1 MQFGPTAVCTS
12 LNITKGQVIMDISII
27 AIGDELLIGQ
37 VTDTNSGWIAR
48 HVNPLGWNVKSVKVV
63 GDNEKE
69 ILKAIDEGF
78 AQTDLVLT
86 TGGLGPTKDDITKE
100 AMRKYFGGEMV
111 YDKDVEKNVME
122 VVEKRH
128 LKINELTAAQAYVPS
143 SCKVIQNKVGTAPI
157 MWFEKDKK
165 VLVAMPGVPFETEQM
180 MEREVLPLLVK
191 HFCSDEYIEHRTF
204 IVIDYS
210 ESALA
215 IKLEEFEKK
224 IPAYIHLAYLPRP
237 GIIRLRLTGRSTN
250 KNQLTA
256 DMDVLSTQLHDILD
270 NAIISYEDKAV
281 AAILGD
287 LLRAKNLTISTAES
301 CTGGNIAHEI
311 TKIAGSSDYFTGSI
325 VSYSNTVKQDILG
338 VPNHILKSNGAVS
351 QPVVEQMCEGVAH
364 LLHTDC
370 SIATSGIA
378 GPGGGTPEKPVGT
391 VWICVKCNNKKIT
404 EHHHFPGIRDR
415 VIDRA
420 TMTGMLMLIKLLRS

>member
-1 MQFGPTAVCTS
+1 
-12 LNITKGQVIMDISII
+12 MDISII
-27 AIGDELLIGQ
+27 VIGDELLIGQ

-48 HVNPLGWNVKSVKVV
+48 HVNPLGWNVKSVKVI
-63 GDNEKE
+63 GDNESE

-78 AQTDLVLT
+78 AQADLVLT

-100 AMRKYFGGEMV
+100 AMRKYFGGSMV
-111 YDKDVEKNVME
+111 YDTEVEKNVLE

-128 LKINELTAAQAYVPS
+128 LKINDLTAAQAYVPS
-143 SCKVIQNKVGTAPI
+143 SCRVIQNRVGTAPI
-157 MWFEKDKK
+157 MWFEREGK

-180 MEREVLPLLVK
+180 MEREVIPQLMH
-191 HFCSDEYIEHRTF
+191 HFCSDEHIMHRTF

-215 IKLEEFEKK
+215 MKLEQFENG
-224 IPAYIHLAYLPRP
+224 IPESIHLAYLPRP
-237 GIIRLRLTGRSTN
+237 GIIRLRLTGRSADGD
-250 KNQLTA
+250 KLTA
-256 DMDVLSTQLHDILD
+256 DMDRLSSQLHDLLG
-270 NAIISYEDKAV
+270 NSIISYEDKPV

-287 LLRAKNLTISTAES
+287 MLRERNLTVSTAES

-311 TKIAGSSDYFTGSI
+311 TEIAGSSDYYVGSV
-325 VSYSNTVKQDILG
+325 VSYSNEVKQSVLG
-338 VPNHILKSNGAVS
+338 VSPSVLAAEGAVS
-351 QPVVEQMCEGVAH
+351 KPVVEQMCRGVGT
-364 LLHTDC
+364 LLHTQC

-378 GPGGGTPEKPVGT
+378 GPGGGSLEKPVGT
-391 VWICVKCNNKKIT
+391 VWICVQCGEKQVAERC
-404 EHHHFPGIRDR
+404 HFPGTRDR

>member
-1 MQFGPTAVCTS
+1 
-12 LNITKGQVIMDISII
+12 MDISII
-27 AIGDELLIGQ
+27 VIGDELLIGQ

-48 HVNPLGWNVKSVKVV
+48 HVNPLGWNVKSVKVI
-63 GDNEKE
+63 GDNESE

-78 AQTDLVLT
+78 AQADLVLT

-100 AMRKYFGGEMV
+100 AMRKYFGGSMV
-111 YDKDVEKNVME
+111 YDTEVGKNVLE

-128 LKINELTAAQAYVPS
+128 LKINDLTAAQAYVPS
-143 SCKVIQNKVGTAPI
+143 SCRVIQNRVGTAPI
-157 MWFEKDKK
+157 MWFEREGK

-180 MEREVLPLLVK
+180 MEREVIPQLMH
-191 HFCSDEYIEHRTF
+191 HFCSDEHIMHRTF

-215 IKLEEFEKK
+215 MKLEQFENG
-224 IPAYIHLAYLPRP
+224 IPESIHLAYLPRP
-237 GIIRLRLTGRSTN
+237 GIIRLRLTGRSADGD
-250 KNQLTA
+250 KLAA
-256 DMDVLSTQLHDILD
+256 DMDRLSSQLHDLLG
-270 NAIISYEDKAV
+270 NSIISYEDKPV

-287 LLRAKNLTISTAES
+287 MLRERNLTVSTAES

-311 TKIAGSSDYFTGSI
+311 TEIAGSSDYYVGSV
-325 VSYSNTVKQDILG
+325 VSYSNEVKQSVLG
-338 VPNHILKSNGAVS
+338 VSPSVLAAEGAVS
-351 QPVVEQMCEGVAH
+351 KPVVEQMCRGVGA
-364 LLHTDC
+364 LLHTQC

-378 GPGGGTPEKPVGT
+378 GPGGGSLNKPVGT
-391 VWICVKCNNKKIT
+391 VWICVQCGEKQVAERC
-404 EHHHFPGIRDR
+404 HFPGTRDR

>member
-1 MQFGPTAVCTS
+1 
-12 LNITKGQVIMDISII
+12 MDISII
-27 AIGDELLIGQ
+27 VIGDELLIGQ

-48 HVNPLGWNVKSVKVV
+48 HVNPLGWNVKSVKVI
-63 GDNEKE
+63 GDNESQ

-78 AQTDLVLT
+78 AQADLVLT

-100 AMRKYFGGEMV
+100 AMRKYFGGSMV
-111 YDKDVEKNVME
+111 YDTEVEKNVLE

-128 LKINELTAAQAYVPS
+128 LKINDLTAAQAYVPS
-143 SCKVIQNKVGTAPI
+143 SCRVIQNRVGTAPI
-157 MWFEKDKK
+157 MWFEREGK

-180 MEREVLPLLVK
+180 MEREVIPQLMH
-191 HFCSDEYIEHRTF
+191 HFCSDEHIMHRTF

-215 IKLEEFEKK
+215 MKLEQFENG
-224 IPAYIHLAYLPRP
+224 IPESIHLAYLPRP
-237 GIIRLRLTGRSTN
+237 GIIRLRLTGRSADGD
-250 KNQLTA
+250 KLAA
-256 DMDVLSTQLHDILD
+256 DMDRLSSQLHDLLG
-270 NAIISYEDKAV
+270 NSIISYEDKPV

-287 LLRAKNLTISTAES
+287 MLRERNLTVSTAES

-311 TKIAGSSDYFTGSI
+311 TEIAGSSDYYVGSV
-325 VSYSNTVKQDILG
+325 VSYSNEVKQSVLG
-338 VPNHILKSNGAVS
+338 VSPSVLAAEGAVS
-351 QPVVEQMCEGVAH
+351 KPVVEQMCRGVGA
-364 LLHTDC
+364 LLHTQC

-378 GPGGGTPEKPVGT
+378 GPGGGSLEKPVGT
-391 VWICVKCNNKKIT
+391 VWICVQCGEKQVAERC
-404 EHHHFPGIRDR
+404 HFPGTRDR

>member
-1 MQFGPTAVCTS
+1 
-12 LNITKGQVIMDISII
+12 MDISII
-27 AIGDELLIGQ
+27 VIGDELLIGQ

-48 HVNPLGWNVKSVKVV
+48 HVNPLGWNVKSVKVI
-63 GDNEKE
+63 GDNESE

-78 AQTDLVLT
+78 AQADLVLT

-100 AMRKYFGGEMV
+100 AMRKYFGGSMV
-111 YDKDVEKNVME
+111 YDTEVEKNVLE

-128 LKINELTAAQAYVPS
+128 LKINDLTAAQAYVPS
-143 SCKVIQNKVGTAPI
+143 SCRVIQNRVGTAPI
-157 MWFEKDKK
+157 MWFEREGK

-180 MEREVLPLLVK
+180 MEREVIPQLMH
-191 HFCSDEYIEHRTF
+191 HFCSDEHIMHRTF

-215 IKLEEFEKK
+215 MKLEQFENG
-224 IPAYIHLAYLPRP
+224 IPESIHLAYLPRP
-237 GIIRLRLTGRSTN
+237 GIIRLRLTGWSADGD
-250 KNQLTA
+250 KLAA
-256 DMDVLSTQLHDILD
+256 DMDRLSSQLHDLLG
-270 NAIISYEDKAV
+270 NSIISYEDKPV

-287 LLRAKNLTISTAES
+287 MLRERNLTVSTAES

-311 TKIAGSSDYFTGSI
+311 TEIAGSSDYYVGSV
-325 VSYSNTVKQDILG
+325 VSYSNEVKQSVLG
-338 VPNHILKSNGAVS
+338 VSPSVLAAEGAVS
-351 QPVVEQMCEGVAH
+351 KPVVEQMCRGVGA
-364 LLHTDC
+364 LLRTQC

-378 GPGGGTPEKPVGT
+378 GPGGGSLEKPVGT
-391 VWICVKCNNKKIT
+391 VWICVQCGEKQVAERC
-404 EHHHFPGIRDR
+404 HFPGTRDR

>member
-1 MQFGPTAVCTS
+1 
-12 LNITKGQVIMDISII
+12 MDISII
-27 AIGDELLIGQ
+27 VIGDELLIGQ

-48 HVNPLGWNVKSVKVV
+48 HVNPLGWNVKSVKLI
-63 GDNEKE
+63 GDNESE

-78 AQTDLVLT
+78 AQADLVLT

-100 AMRKYFGGEMV
+100 AMRKYFGGSMV
-111 YDKDVEKNVME
+111 YDTEVEKNVLE

-128 LKINELTAAQAYVPS
+128 LKINDLTAAQAYVPS
-143 SCKVIQNKVGTAPI
+143 SCRVIQNRVGTAPI
-157 MWFEKDKK
+157 MWFEREGK

-180 MEREVLPLLVK
+180 MEREVIPQLMH
-191 HFCSDEYIEHRTF
+191 HFCSDEHIMHRTF

-215 IKLEEFEKK
+215 MKLEQFENG
-224 IPAYIHLAYLPRP
+224 IPESIHLAYLPRP
-237 GIIRLRLTGRSTN
+237 GIIRLRLTGRSADGD
-250 KNQLTA
+250 KLAA
-256 DMDVLSTQLHDILD
+256 DMDRLSSQLHDLLG
-270 NAIISYEDKAV
+270 NSIISYEDKPV

-287 LLRAKNLTISTAES
+287 MLRERNLTVSTAES

-311 TKIAGSSDYFTGSI
+311 TEIAGSSDYYVGSV
-325 VSYSNTVKQDILG
+325 VSYSNEVKQSVLG
-338 VPNHILKSNGAVS
+338 VSPSVLAAEGAVS
-351 QPVVEQMCEGVAH
+351 KPVVEQMCRGVGA
-364 LLHTDC
+364 LLRTQC

-378 GPGGGTPEKPVGT
+378 GPGGGSLEKPVGT
-391 VWICVKCNNKKIT
+391 VWICVQCGEKQVAERC
-404 EHHHFPGIRDR
+404 HFPGTRDR